1 MYAGNDLYLA
11 KDEKSFRM
19 GVPSLCHLFSK
30 EFQETEFKLM
40 SPFQKEQSFL
50 QGTLYKSR
58 CLCYSEYNIHPLSS
72 KLKRARMLL

>member
-1 MYAGNDLYLA
+1 MYAGNDLCLT
-11 KDEKSFRM
+11 KDEKCFRM

-30 EFQETEFKLM
+30 EFQETKFKLM

-50 QGTLYKSR
+50 QGTPYKSR
-58 CLCYSEYNIHPLSS
+58 CLCYLEYDIYLLSS

>member
-1 MYAGNDLYLA
+1 MYAGNDLCLT
-11 KDEKSFRM
+11 KDEKCFRM

-40 SPFQKEQSFL
+40 FQKGQSFL
-50 QGTLYKSR
+50 QGTPYKSR